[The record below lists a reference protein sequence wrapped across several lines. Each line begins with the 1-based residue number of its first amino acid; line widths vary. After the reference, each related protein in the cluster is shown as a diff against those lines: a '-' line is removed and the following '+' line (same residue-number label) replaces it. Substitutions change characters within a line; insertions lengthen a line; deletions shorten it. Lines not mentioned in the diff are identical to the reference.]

1 MKAKTIVTIALLLFT
16 GSSVAYL
23 ITTEVRSGLMSPA
36 TGSDSPGV
44 EKPAAEAL
52 EPTKSTASKVVVYY
66 FHGTA
71 RCPTCR
77 KFESYTVEALHDA
90 FAEQLNDGRLRWQ
103 MVNVEQP
110 GNEHF
115 VKDYQL
121 YTKSIVIVKTEDGK
135 PAGYKNLKEIWEL
148 VRHKPAFVEY
158 IQDEVRNCLESDRCR
173 NLS

>member
-1 MKAKTIVTIALLLFT
+1 MKAKTIVTIALLLFA

-23 ITTEVRSGLMSPA
+23 ISNELRPR
-36 TGSDSPGV
+36 P
-44 EKPAAEAL
+44 EPAAPEAGAP
-52 EPTKSTASKVVVYY
+52 ESVKHSVTASESAKATASKVVVYY

-77 KFESYTVEALHDA
+77 RFESFTLEALQNA
-90 FAEQLNDGRLRWQ
+90 FAGELNDGRLQWQ

-135 PAGYKNLKEIWEL
+135 QAGWKNLKEIWEL
-148 VRHKPAFVEY
+148 VRHKPAFLEY

>member
-1 MKAKTIVTIALLLFT
+1 MKAKTIVTIALLLFA

-36 TGSDSPGV
+36 TDSDAPEV
-44 EKPAAEAL
+44 EETTAETL
-52 EPTKSTASKVVVYY
+52 ESTKSTASKVIVYY

-71 RCPTCR
+71 RCMTCR
-77 KFESYTVEALHDA
+77 KFESYTLEALQDA
-90 FAEQLNDGRLRWQ
+90 FAAELSDGRLQWQ

-135 PAGYKNLKEIWEL
+135 QAGWKILKEIWEL
-148 VRHKPAFVEY
+148 VRIKPAFVEY
-158 IQDEVRNCLESDRCR
+158 IQDEVRNCLESD
-173 NLS
+173 

>member
-1 MKAKTIVTIALLLFT
+1 MKAKTIVTIALLLFVG
-16 GSSVAYL
+16 GSAAYL
-23 ITTEVRSGLMSPA
+23 IATEVRTGLMSPA
-36 TGSDSPGV
+36 TGSEAPEV
-44 EKPAAEAL
+44 EKQAAEAL
-52 EPTKSTASKVVVYY
+52 EPTQSTASKVVVYY

-77 KFESYTVEALHDA
+77 KFESYTIEALQDA
-90 FAEQLNDGRLRWQ
+90 FAEQLNDGCLQWQ

-121 YTKSIVIVKTEDGK
+121 YTKSIVIVKTKDGK

-158 IQDEVRNCLESDRCR
+158 IQDEVRKSLESD
-173 NLS
+173 

>member
-1 MKAKTIVTIALLLFT
+1 MKAKTIVTIVLLLFAGT
-16 GSSVAYL
+16 SVAYL

-36 TGSDSPGV
+36 TDSDASEV
-44 EKPAAEAL
+44 EKPAAEVS
-52 EPTKSTASKVVVYY
+52 EPTKSAASKVVVYY

-71 RCPTCR
+71 RCMTCR
-77 KFESYTVEALHDA
+77 KFEEYTLEALRGA
-90 FAEQLNDGRLRWQ
+90 FAEQLNDGRLQWQ

-135 PAGYKNLKEIWEL
+135 QAGWKNLKEIWEL
-148 VRHKPAFVEY
+148 VRIKPAFVEY
-158 IQDEVRNCLESDRCR
+158 VQDEVRNCLESD
-173 NLS
+173 